1 MKEYNYTNDLGYH
14 KKLIIGELKDGKYSV
29 TLWSNDTG
37 DFCGTGS
44 MTPQQLTDFLI
55 HYHITAN

>member
-14 KKLIIGELKDGKYSV
+14 KKLIIGELKDGKYPV

-37 DFCGTGS
+37 DFCGTGN

-55 HYHITAN
+55 HYHFTAN